1 MDSRIDKLR
10 SLPME
15 VLMENLFPHIR
26 GTDLYSLSKTNLWWN
41 YKVRLYLTD
50 FALHSISVSDA
61 SVHVEWGKLKQF
73 LNRDVTIIDLFPL
86 MKLVHLKILQQTS
99 VFWNRSVKGFIDSL
113 SRNGDL
119 QNVPEYWKEKTE
131 DLKTLSY
138 LNAKHDERLRLQ
150 LKLKRNLQGGDETAV
165 KQRCNLWNVNVSGG
179 KIVIKKSSRR
189 GEGIVD
195 IDDTEVLNY

>member
-1 MDSRIDKLR
+1 
-10 SLPME
+10 
-15 VLMENLFPHIR
+15 
-26 GTDLYSLSKTNLWWN
+26 
-41 YKVRLYLTD
+41 
-50 FALHSISVSDA
+50 
-61 SVHVEWGKLKQF
+61 
-73 LNRDVTIIDLFPL
+73 

-113 SRNGDL
+113 SSRNGDL
-119 QNVPEYWKEKTE
+119 QNVPKYWKEKTE

-150 LKLKRNLQGGDETAV
+150 LKPKRNLQGGDEIAI

-195 IDDTEVLNY
+195 IDDTEVLNS

>member
-1 MDSRIDKLR
+1 
-10 SLPME
+10 ME
-15 VLMENLFPHIR
+15 VLMVNLFPHIR
-26 GTDLYSLSKTNLWWN
+26 GTDLYSLSKTNMWWKD
-41 YKVRLYLTD
+41 KVSFYLTD
-50 FALHSISVSDA
+50 FALNSIAVSDA
-61 SVHVEWGKLKQF
+61 SVHVEWDKLKKF
-73 LNRDVTIIDLFPL
+73 LDRDVTIIDLFPL

-113 SRNGDL
+113 SSRNGDL
-119 QNVPEYWKEKTE
+119 QNVPKYWKEKTE

-150 LKLKRNLQGGDETAV
+150 LKPKRNLQGEDEIAI

-195 IDDTEVLNY
+195 IDDTEVLNS